1 MGLLKYIRRIW
12 NSPPKH
18 SIKHSRRYD
27 GARRGRLNA
36 DWMAMGTSANSEL
49 YGELS
54 TLRNRSRDLIR
65 NNDYARG
72 MIRNIVDNVVFTGIG
87 FQAQVK
93 DVRDK
98 GKNNDRINEVI
109 EAAWKDW
116 CLPEHCDVSGTNSFA
131 EIQRLAMRSLLESG
145 EVFIRKIADRFGN
158 SGIPFALEV
167 LESDRCAEDYNS
179 SHNGNQIVMGVEI
192 DKWCKPVAYWFY
204 DYHPG
209 DYFHNETGGRGMG
222 NARGLTRIEAS
233 EVIHLFLRERP
244 GAVRGVPI
252 LYSTIQRLRNL
263 GEYEKSELVA
273 ARAAA
278 SIMGLVHTP
287 HNDLLGE
294 PNKDGET
301 NLPPD
306 EQLAPGMMR
315 YLAPG
320 ESFEGFAPNRPNSAF
335 ATFFESQLRGSGA
348 GVGVSYE
355 NVSND
360 FSKSNYSSSRL
371 SLLQTRDRWKVL
383 QVWFISTFL
392 RRVYCDW
399 LDAAVLSG
407 VLNFPDY
414 EMRPQR
420 YREIRWTPRGWSW
433 VDPHKEINATI
444 AAIKAGLTTLT
455 EEVAKQGGDFEE
467 NVKILARERA
477 ILEQY
482 GISLD
487 LDNYPVMEL
496 KDEEKHKLPPP
507 INRPAV

>member
-1 MGLLKYIRRIW
+1 MGFLNFIRQIW
-12 NSPPKH
+12 NAPPKH
-18 SIKHSRRYD
+18 SVQQKRAFD

-49 YGELS
+49 YGSLS

-98 GKNNDRINEVI
+98 TKNNDAINNRI
-109 EAAWKDW
+109 EAAWKEW
-116 CLPEHCDVSGTNSFA
+116 CQPEHCDVSGVNSFA
-131 EIQRLAMRSLLESG
+131 EIQQLAMRSFLESG
-145 EVFIRKIADRFGN
+145 EVFIRKVGMGTT
-158 SGIPFALEV
+158 SVPLKLEV
-167 LESDRCAEDYNS
+167 IESDRVAEDYNS
-179 SHNGNQIVMGVEI
+179 TSNGNQIMMGVELNT
-192 DKWCKPVAYWFY
+192 WLKPIAYWFY

-209 DYFHNETGGRGMG
+209 DYLHGGTGARGMG
-222 NARGLTRIEAS
+222 NSRGLTRIGADEI
-233 EVIHLFLRERP
+233 IHLFIRERP
-244 GAVRGVPI
+244 GQVRGVPI

-278 SIMGLVHTP
+278 SIMGLVTTP
-287 HNDLLGE
+287 DVDLLGE
-294 PNKDGET
+294 PTSEGGQ
-301 NLPPD
+301 LPPD
-306 EQLAPGMMR
+306 ENLSPGMMR

-320 ESFEGFAPNRPNSAF
+320 ESFEGFTPNRPNNAF

-383 QVWFISTFL
+383 QIWFISTFL
-392 RRVYCDW
+392 RKVYCSW
-399 LDAAVLSG
+399 LDTAVLSG

-414 EMRPQR
+414 ELRPQR

-444 AAIKAGLTTLT
+444 VAIKAGLTTLT

-467 NVKILARERA
+467 NIKILARERA

-482 GISLD
+482 GIKLD
-487 LDNYPVMEL
+487 LENYPLVEEVTEV
-496 KDEEKHKLPPP
+496 EEK
-507 INRPAV
+507 